1 MAKYHINDKKEVGV
15 CKASVQDCKFGN
27 ATEHFNDKEEAE
39 AQASKELA
47 KEYGVVSAAYKAG
60 GEQDDRVKNMSPELK
75 KRMIEDSAAG
85 KAPLAPAVVGKVFA
99 QDRDELVRRRVASK
113 ITSQNLLR
121 KMSDDESSKV
131 RAHVAATTNNPH
143 VLRKL
148 AQDGDSEVRN
158 AALKNQRMPKRDK
171 KKTQEAIKAAA
182 VAKRKKTEAAK
193 AKKEAPSV
201 NLSHEAN
208 YRLNAGVRELKPE
221 VAAAM
226 RKSGKQAWEHEGFDE
241 NEPPAD
247 GVPGDYSLHVGE
259 KPVNARYKVSY
270 KSDLNQTGVTSSKR
284 FATRK
289 QAEDFARNQLPK
301 VQKPYDEETAQF
313 EASRLAAYA
322 RERANL
328 PSGAYTGD

>member
-60 GEQDDRVKNMSPELK
+60 GEQDDRVKNMNPELK

-193 AKKEAPSV
+193 AKKETPSV
-201 NLSHEAN
+201 NLSDDSN

-221 VAAAM
+221 VAVAM

-241 NEPPAD
+241 SVRPAD
-247 GVPGDYSLHVGE
+247 GVPGDYSLT
-259 KPVNARYKVSY
+259 KLNSDAAPYQVSY
-270 KSDLNQTGVTSSKR
+270 KNDLNQTGVTSSKR
-284 FATRK
+284 FQTEDEAR
-289 QAEDFARNQLPK
+289 DFARNQLPK
-301 VQKPYDEETAQF
+301 EQKPYDEETAQL

>member
-15 CKASVQDCKFGN
+15 CKASVKDCKFGN
-27 ATEHFNDKEEAE
+27 ASEHFNNKEEAE
-39 AQASKELA
+39 AQAAKELA
-47 KEYGVVSAAYKAG
+47 KEYGVVSAAYKSG

-99 QDRDELVRRRVASK
+99 RDRDELVRRRVASK

-193 AKKEAPSV
+193 AKKEASV
-201 NLSHEAN
+201 NLSDDSN

-221 VAAAM
+221 VAVTM
-226 RKSGKQAWEHEGFDE
+226 RKSGKLAWEHEGFDE

-247 GVPGDYSLHVGE
+247 GVPGDYSLHEDGRIT
-259 KPVNARYKVSY
+259 NARYRVSY

-284 FATRK
+284 FATRE

-301 VQKPYDEETAQF
+301 EQKPYDEEAAQL
-313 EASRLAAYA
+313 EASRRAAYA
-322 RERANL
+322 RERENL